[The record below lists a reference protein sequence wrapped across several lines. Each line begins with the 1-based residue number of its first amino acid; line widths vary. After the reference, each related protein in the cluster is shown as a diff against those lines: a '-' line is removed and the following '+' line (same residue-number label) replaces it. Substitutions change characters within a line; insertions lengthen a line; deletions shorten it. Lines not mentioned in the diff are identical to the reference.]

1 MQMNVSGLFYGS
13 AVLFIPPVRPVNISD
28 LPHSSETITLVLYEE
43 VEEVI
48 QAILG
53 AA

>member
-1 MQMNVSGLFYGS
+1 MQLNVSGLFYGS
-13 AVLFIPPVRPVNISD
+13 AVLFIPPIRPVNIAD
-28 LPHSSETITLVLYEE
+28 LPHSSETITLVLYED